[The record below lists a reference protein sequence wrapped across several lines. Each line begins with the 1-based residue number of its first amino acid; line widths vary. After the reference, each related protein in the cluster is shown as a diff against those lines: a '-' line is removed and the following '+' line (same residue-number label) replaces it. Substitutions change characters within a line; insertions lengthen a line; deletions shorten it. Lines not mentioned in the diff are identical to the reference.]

1 MASVNLPDCLT
12 SIGDSAFHGCSAL
25 TSVTIPN
32 SVDSLGKE
40 AFAGCRQL
48 EQVKLPKTL
57 TAIPEGLFDYCSA
70 LKTVELPDGVTQIG
84 RQAFYNCVSLT
95 TVSGMDGVVSIGD
108 HSFCN
113 CVSLSQITV
122 PAGVTSVGTMAFYNC
137 DALADENDF
146 GVMITYGAYF
156 THRVGTIYNPTYKM
170 QPNCGTDA
178 MDKQG
183 MQSDGIMD
191 EFQENAS
198 ITKIEVYNSEGTELC
213 DTVFVIGDE
222 HLIYYGTGNYVFC
235 AVKLDAVG

>member
-1 MASVNLPDCLT
+1 MKIKNNNTVMIVVICSVIVVAFTVAAIMFANGRNTDDAEGFEGPLPERYVGSWELP
-12 SIGDSAFHGCSAL
+12 GDSHVLQSPRTTDIAED
-25 TSVTIPN
+25 N
-32 SVDSLGKE
+32 
-40 AFAGCRQL
+40 
-48 EQVKLPKTL
+48 
-57 TAIPEGLFDYCSA
+57 AI
-70 LKTVELPDGVTQIG
+70 
-84 RQAFYNCVSLT
+84 
-95 TVSGMDGVVSIGD
+95 
-108 HSFCN
+108 
-113 CVSLSQITV
+113 
-122 PAGVTSVGTMAFYNC
+122 
-137 DALADENDF
+137 ADENDF
-146 GVMITYGAYF
+146 GVTMTYGVYSNN
-156 THRVGTIYNPTYKM
+156 RVGTINNPTYKM

>member
-1 MASVNLPDCLT
+1 MKSKNNTAMIAIICTGIVIIFCVVAIMFAKGRSDDSPNISDGPLPDKYVG
-12 SIGDSAFHGCSAL
+12 SW
-25 TSVTIPN
+25 
-32 SVDSLGKE
+32 
-40 AFAGCRQL
+40 
-48 EQVKLPKTL
+48 
-57 TAIPEGLFDYCSA
+57 
-70 LKTVELPDGVTQIG
+70 ELPADSHVL
-84 RQAFYNCVSLT
+84 QAPRNT
-95 TVSGMDGVVSIGD
+95 DMTED
-108 HSFCN
+108 
-113 CVSLSQITV
+113 
-122 PAGVTSVGTMAFYNC
+122 

-156 THRVGTIYNPTYKM
+156 THRVGTINNPTYKM
-170 QPNCGTDA
+170 DPNCGTDA
-178 MDKQG
+178 MDEQG